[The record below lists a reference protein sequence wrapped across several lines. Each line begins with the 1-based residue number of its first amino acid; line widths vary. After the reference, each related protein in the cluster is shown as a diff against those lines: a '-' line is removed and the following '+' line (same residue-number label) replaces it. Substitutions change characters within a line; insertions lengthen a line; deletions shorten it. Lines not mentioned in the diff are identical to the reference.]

1 MTKNPD
7 RAANFVSVLGHVGVG
22 YRRVVPLRHAAP
34 GVLTPLF
41 ADPLN
46 AYVEPR
52 ITEPDMIASR
62 EPAHRS
68 LIRAKWLVFAM
79 LLILGASTTAATLEA
94 VHYHHEVVRLRSRA
108 LPVSP
113 APSPAPIASAVPQ
126 PTQSTV
132 DATAAGDLTAPLT
145 SQSYVLDTG
154 RVQTTVYL
162 TTASLQGAVAPQGQ
176 IRITARITG
185 ATPGIQYRLIG
196 GDCQTSSPHD
206 LTWAQGTADATGA
219 AFLDGVTRTLPKG
232 DQYFLTL
239 NPWPADG
246 SSPQRL
252 TPGMEGDFVLG
263 QANTFVGHVDLVTDN
278 SGGSCYVGP

>member
-1 MTKNPD
+1 M
-7 RAANFVSVLGHVGVG
+7 
-22 YRRVVPLRHAAP
+22 
-34 GVLTPLF
+34 TPLF

-52 ITEPDMIASR
+52 ITEPDTIGSR

-68 LIRAKWLVFAM
+68 LNGGTWLVLAIV
-79 LLILGASTTAATLEA
+79 LILAASTVVAALAA
-94 VHYHHEVVRLRSRA
+94 VHYHDQVVRLRIRG
-108 LPVSP
+108 LPVQP
-113 APSPAPIASAVPQ
+113 APSSAPITSAAPE
-126 PTQSTV
+126 PTHSTV
-132 DATAAGDLTAPLT
+132 DATATAGLTAPLI

-162 TTASLQGAVAPQGQ
+162 TTATSQGAGAAQGQ
-176 IRITARITG
+176 IRITARISS
-185 ATPGIQYRLIG
+185 ATPGIQYRLVG

-239 NPWPADG
+239 DPWPTDG
-246 SSPQRL
+246 TAPQRL
-252 TPGMEGDFVLG
+252 TPGMEGDLVLG
-263 QANTFVGHVDLVTDN
+263 QANTFVGHVELVTDN